1 MKNNSCPSTLKN
13 LRKTAIHQSVLFMLI
28 LCCLIFFAVEIH
40 AQEQLPLEQSEME
53 ERSLE
58 ARTATQEPD
67 FFISGTSAQ
76 GIGFYFGVGFRR
88 VKLQVADTVSISDSD
103 GTANGIGFNLGYF
116 WDEQVVEYERQI
128 SIVEHSESFT
138 YQAESGE
145 KLEVIQNN
153 FWYIQYPK
161 ISRDLY
167 LHYGTGLQFTKT
179 RFAGTDS
186 NDAYEDEIALAI
198 ETGVSYFVTS
208 NLLIYY
214 RFSLGQQLPF
224 LSDSASNPFL
234 KQSQLHTIYLNYFFP
249 L

>member
-1 MKNNSCPSTLKN
+1 MKNNSYPSTLKN
-13 LRKTAIHQSVLFMLI
+13 FKKTVIHKSVLFLLS
-28 LCCLIFFAVEIH
+28 LCCFVFFSGEIQ
-40 AQEQLPLEQSEME
+40 AQEQLPLEQSDME
-53 ERSLE
+53 VRSLE
-58 ARTATQEPD
+58 ERTATQEPD
-67 FFISGTSAQ
+67 FFVSGTSAQ
-76 GIGFYFGVGFRR
+76 WIGFYFGVGFRR

-116 WDEQVVEYERQI
+116 WDEQVVEYERQV

-138 YQAESGE
+138 YLEESGE

-153 FWYIQYPK
+153 LWYIQYPK
-161 ISRDLY
+161 IRRDLY
-167 LHYGTGLQFTKT
+167 LHYGTGLQFTKI
-179 RFAGTDS
+179 RFAGTANNDS
-186 NDAYEDEIALAI
+186 YENEISLGI

-214 RFSLGQQLPF
+214 RFSLGQQLAY

>member
-138 YQAESGE
+138 YLAESGE

-161 ISRDLY
+161 INRDLY

>member
-1 MKNNSCPSTLKN
+1 MKNNSYPSTLKN
-13 LRKTAIHQSVLFMLI
+13 FKKTEIHKSVLFLLS
-28 LCCLIFFAVEIH
+28 LCCFVFFSGEIQ
-40 AQEQLPLEQSEME
+40 AQEQLPLEQSDME
-53 ERSLE
+53 VRSLE
-58 ARTATQEPD
+58 ERTATQEPD
-67 FFISGTSAQ
+67 FFVSGTSAQ
-76 GIGFYFGVGFRR
+76 WIGFYFGVGFRR

-116 WDEQVVEYERQI
+116 WDEQVVEYERQV

-138 YQAESGE
+138 YLEESGE

-153 FWYIQYPK
+153 LWYVQYPK
-161 ISRDLY
+161 IRRDLY
-167 LHYGTGLQFTKT
+167 LHYGTGLQFTKI
-179 RFAGTDS
+179 RFAGTANNDS
-186 NDAYEDEIALAI
+186 YEDEIALGI

-214 RFSLGQQLPF
+214 RFSLGQQLAY

>member
-1 MKNNSCPSTLKN
+1 MKNNSYPSTLKN
-13 LRKTAIHQSVLFMLI
+13 FKKTVIHKSVLFLLS
-28 LCCLIFFAVEIH
+28 LCCFVFFSGEIQ
-40 AQEQLPLEQSEME
+40 AQEQLPLEQSDME
-53 ERSLE
+53 VRSLE
-58 ARTATQEPD
+58 ERTATQEPD
-67 FFISGTSAQ
+67 FFVSGTSAQ
-76 GIGFYFGVGFRR
+76 WIGFYFGVGFRR

-116 WDEQVVEYERQI
+116 WDEQVVEYERQV

-138 YQAESGE
+138 YLEESGE

-153 FWYIQYPK
+153 LWYVQYPK
-161 ISRDLY
+161 IRRDLY
-167 LHYGTGLQFTKT
+167 LHYGTGLQFTKI
-179 RFAGTDS
+179 RFAGTANNDS
-186 NDAYEDEIALAI
+186 YEDEIALGI

-214 RFSLGQQLPF
+214 RFSLGQQLAYV
-224 LSDSASNPFL
+224 SASASNPFL

>member
-28 LCCLIFFAVEIH
+28 LSCLIFFAVEIH

-67 FFISGTSAQ
+67 FFVSGTSAQ

-138 YQAESGE
+138 Y
-145 KLEVIQNN
+145 
-153 FWYIQYPK
+153 
-161 ISRDLY
+161 
-167 LHYGTGLQFTKT
+167 
-179 RFAGTDS
+179 
-186 NDAYEDEIALAI
+186 LA
-198 ETGVSYFVTS
+198 
-208 NLLIYY
+208 
-214 RFSLGQQLPF
+214 
-224 LSDSASNPFL
+224 
-234 KQSQLHTIYLNYFFP
+234 
-249 L
+249 

>member
-1 MKNNSCPSTLKN
+1 MENNSYPSSLKN
-13 LRKTAIHQSVLFMLI
+13 LKKTAIHQSVLFLLI
-28 LCCLIFFAVEIH
+28 LCCFIIFAGEIN

-76 GIGFYFGVGFRR
+76 WIGFYFGVGFRK
-88 VKLQVADTVSISDSD
+88 VKLQVADTVSITDSD

-128 SIVEHSESFT
+128 SIVEHTESFT

-161 ISRDLY
+161 INRDLY
-167 LHYGTGLQFTKT
+167 WHYGTGLQFTKT

-186 NDAYEDEIALAI
+186 NDAYEDEIALGI

-214 RFSLGQQLPF
+214 RFALGQQLPF
-224 LSDSASNPFL
+224 LSDSVSNPFL
-234 KQSQLHTIYLNYFFP
+234 EQSQLHTIYLNYFFP

>member
-67 FFISGTSAQ
+67 FFVSGTSAQ

-128 SIVEHSESFT
+128 SIVEHSESFS

-161 ISRDLY
+161 INRDLY

-208 NLLIYY
+208 NFLIYY
-214 RFSLGQQLPF
+214 RFSLGQQLAF

>member
-28 LCCLIFFAVEIH
+28 LSCLIFFAVEIH

-67 FFISGTSAQ
+67 FFVSGTSAQ

-88 VKLQVADTVSISDSD
+88 VKLQVADTISISDSD
-103 GTANGIGFNLGYF
+103 GTSNGIGFNLGYF

-138 YQAESGE
+138 YLAESGE

-161 ISRDLY
+161 INRDLY

-214 RFSLGQQLPF
+214 RFSLGQQLAF

>member
-1 MKNNSCPSTLKN
+1 MKNNSYPSTLKN
-13 LRKTAIHQSVLFMLI
+13 FKKTVIHKSVLFLLS
-28 LCCLIFFAVEIH
+28 LCCFVFFSGEIQ
-40 AQEQLPLEQSEME
+40 AQEQLPLEQSDME
-53 ERSLE
+53 VRSLE
-58 ARTATQEPD
+58 ERTATQEPD
-67 FFISGTSAQ
+67 FFVSGTSAQ
-76 GIGFYFGVGFRR
+76 WIGFYFGVGFRR

-116 WDEQVVEYERQI
+116 WDEQVVEYERQV

-138 YQAESGE
+138 YLAESGE

-153 FWYIQYPK
+153 LWYVQYPK
-161 ISRDLY
+161 IRRDLY
-167 LHYGTGLQFTKT
+167 LHYGTGLQFTKI
-179 RFAGTDS
+179 RFAGTANNDS
-186 NDAYEDEIALAI
+186 YEDEIALGI

-214 RFSLGQQLPF
+214 RFSLGQQLAY

>member
-1 MKNNSCPSTLKN
+1 MKNNSYPSTLKN
-13 LRKTAIHQSVLFMLI
+13 FKKTVIHKSVLFLLS
-28 LCCLIFFAVEIH
+28 LCCFVFFSGEIQ
-40 AQEQLPLEQSEME
+40 AQEQLPLEQSDME
-53 ERSLE
+53 VRSLE
-58 ARTATQEPD
+58 ERTATQEPD
-67 FFISGTSAQ
+67 FFVSGTSAQ
-76 GIGFYFGVGFRR
+76 WIGFYFGVGFRR

-116 WDEQVVEYERQI
+116 WDEQVVEYERQV

-138 YQAESGE
+138 YLEESGE

-153 FWYIQYPK
+153 LWYIKYPK
-161 ISRDLY
+161 IRRDLY
-167 LHYGTGLQFTKT
+167 LHYGTGLQFTKI
-179 RFAGTDS
+179 RFAGTANNDS
-186 NDAYEDEIALAI
+186 YEDEIALGI

-224 LSDSASNPFL
+224 LSESASNPFL

>member
-1 MKNNSCPSTLKN
+1 MENNSYPSSLKN
-13 LRKTAIHQSVLFMLI
+13 LKKTAIHQSVLFLLI
-28 LCCLIFFAVEIH
+28 LCCYIFFAGEIH

-76 GIGFYFGVGFRR
+76 WIGFYFGVGFRK
-88 VKLQVADTVSISDSD
+88 VKLQVADTVSITDSD

-128 SIVEHSESFT
+128 SIVEHTESFT

-161 ISRDLY
+161 INRDLY
-167 LHYGTGLQFTKT
+167 WHYGTGLQFTKT
-179 RFAGTDS
+179 SFAGTDS
-186 NDAYEDEIALAI
+186 NDAYEDEIALGI

-214 RFSLGQQLPF
+214 RFALGQQLPF
-224 LSDSASNPFL
+224 LSDSVSNPFL
-234 KQSQLHTIYLNYFFP
+234 EQSQLHTIYLNYFFP

>member
-1 MKNNSCPSTLKN
+1 MKNNSYPSTLKN
-13 LRKTAIHQSVLFMLI
+13 FKKTVIHKSVLFLLS
-28 LCCLIFFAVEIH
+28 LCCFVFFSGEIQ
-40 AQEQLPLEQSEME
+40 AQEQLPLEQSDME
-53 ERSLE
+53 VRSLE
-58 ARTATQEPD
+58 ERTATQEPD
-67 FFISGTSAQ
+67 FFVSGTSAQ
-76 GIGFYFGVGFRR
+76 WIGFYFGVGFRR

-116 WDEQVVEYERQI
+116 WDEQVVEYERQV

-138 YQAESGE
+138 YLEESGE

-153 FWYIQYPK
+153 LWYVQYPK
-161 ISRDLY
+161 IRRDLY
-167 LHYGTGLQFTKT
+167 LHYGTGLQFTKI
-179 RFAGTDS
+179 RFAGTANNDS
-186 NDAYEDEIALAI
+186 YEDEIALGI

-214 RFSLGQQLPF
+214 RFSLGQQLAY

>member
-1 MKNNSCPSTLKN
+1 
-13 LRKTAIHQSVLFMLI
+13 MLI
-28 LCCLIFFAVEIH
+28 LSCLIFFAVEIH

-67 FFISGTSAQ
+67 FFVSGTSAQ

-128 SIVEHSESFT
+128 SIVEHSDSFS

-234 KQSQLHTIYLNYFFP
+234 KQSQLHTIYFNFFFP

>member
-1 MKNNSCPSTLKN
+1 MKNNSYPSTLKN
-13 LRKTAIHQSVLFMLI
+13 FKKTVIHKSVLFLLS
-28 LCCLIFFAVEIH
+28 LCCFVFFSGEIQ
-40 AQEQLPLEQSEME
+40 AQEQLPLEQSDME
-53 ERSLE
+53 VRSLE
-58 ARTATQEPD
+58 ERTATQEPD
-67 FFISGTSAQ
+67 FFVSGTSAQ
-76 GIGFYFGVGFRR
+76 WIGFYFGVGFRR

-116 WDEQVVEYERQI
+116 WDEQVVEYERQV

-138 YQAESGE
+138 YLEESGE
-145 KLEVIQNN
+145 RLEVIQNN
-153 FWYIQYPK
+153 LWYIKYPK
-161 ISRDLY
+161 IRRDLY
-167 LHYGTGLQFTKT
+167 LHYGTGLQFTKI
-179 RFAGTDS
+179 RFAGTANNDS
-186 NDAYEDEIALAI
+186 YEDEIALGI

-214 RFSLGQQLPF
+214 RFSLGQQLAY

>member
-1 MKNNSCPSTLKN
+1 MKNNSYPPTLKN
-13 LRKTAIHQSVLFMLI
+13 LKKTVIHKSVLFLLS
-28 LCCLIFFAVEIH
+28 LCCFVFFSGEIQ
-40 AQEQLPLEQSEME
+40 AQEQLPLEQSDME
-53 ERSLE
+53 VRSLE
-58 ARTATQEPD
+58 ERTATQEPD
-67 FFISGTSAQ
+67 FFVSGTSAQ
-76 GIGFYFGVGFRR
+76 WIGFYFGVGFRR

-116 WDEQVVEYERQI
+116 WDEQVVEYERQV

-138 YQAESGE
+138 YLEESGE
-145 KLEVIQNN
+145 RLEVIQNN
-153 FWYIQYPK
+153 LWYVQYPK
-161 ISRDLY
+161 IRRDLY
-167 LHYGTGLQFTKT
+167 LHYGTGLQFTKI
-179 RFAGTDS
+179 RFAGTANNDS
-186 NDAYEDEIALAI
+186 YEDEIALGI

-214 RFSLGQQLPF
+214 RFSLGQQLAY

>member
-28 LCCLIFFAVEIH
+28 LSCLIFFAVEIH

-76 GIGFYFGVGFRR
+76 WIGFYFGVGFRR

-103 GTANGIGFNLGYF
+103 GTSNGIGFNLGYF

-138 YQAESGE
+138 YLTESGE

-214 RFSLGQQLPF
+214 RFSLGQQLAF

>member
-1 MKNNSCPSTLKN
+1 MENNSYPSSLKN
-13 LRKTAIHQSVLFMLI
+13 LKKTAIHQSVLFLLI
-28 LCCLIFFAVEIH
+28 LCCYIFFAGEIH

-76 GIGFYFGVGFRR
+76 WIGFYFGVGFRK
-88 VKLQVADTVSISDSD
+88 VKLQVADTVSITDSD

-128 SIVEHSESFT
+128 SIVEHTESFT

-153 FWYIQYPK
+153 FWYLQYHK
-161 ISRDLY
+161 INRDFY
-167 LHYGTGLQFTKT
+167 LHYGSGLQFTKT
-179 RFAGTDS
+179 RFAGTAS
-186 NDAYEDEIALAI
+186 NDAYEDEIALGI
-198 ETGVSYFVTS
+198 ETGFSFFVTS

-214 RFSLGQQLPF
+214 RFSLGQHLTF
-224 LSDSASNPFL
+224 LNSSSSNLFL

>member
-1 MKNNSCPSTLKN
+1 MKNNSYPSTLKN
-13 LRKTAIHQSVLFMLI
+13 FKKTAIHKSVLFLLS
-28 LCCLIFFAVEIH
+28 LCCFVFFAGEIH
-40 AQEQLPLEQSEME
+40 AQEQLPLEQSDME

-58 ARTATQEPD
+58 ERTATQEPD
-67 FFISGTSAQ
+67 FFVSGTSAQ
-76 GIGFYFGVGFRR
+76 WIGFYFGVGFRR

-116 WDEQVVEYERQI
+116 WDEQVVEYERQV

-138 YQAESGE
+138 YLEESGE

-153 FWYIQYPK
+153 LWYVQYPK

-179 RFAGTDS
+179 RFAGTPS
-186 NDAYEDEIALAI
+186 NDSYEDEIALGI

-214 RFSLGQQLPF
+214 RFSLGQQLAY

>member
-1 MKNNSCPSTLKN
+1 MKNNSYPSTLKN
-13 LRKTAIHQSVLFMLI
+13 FKKTVIHKSVLFLLS
-28 LCCLIFFAVEIH
+28 LCCFVFFSGEIQ
-40 AQEQLPLEQSEME
+40 AQEQLPLEQSDME
-53 ERSLE
+53 VRSLE
-58 ARTATQEPD
+58 ERTATQEPD
-67 FFISGTSAQ
+67 FFVSGTSAQ
-76 GIGFYFGVGFRR
+76 WIGFYFGVGFRR

-116 WDEQVVEYERQI
+116 WDEQVVEYERQV

-138 YQAESGE
+138 YLEESGE

-153 FWYIQYPK
+153 LWYVQYPK
-161 ISRDLY
+161 IRRDLY
-167 LHYGTGLQFTKT
+167 LHYGTGLQFTKI
-179 RFAGTDS
+179 RFAGTANNDS
-186 NDAYEDEIALAI
+186 YEDEIALGI

-214 RFSLGQQLPF
+214 RFSLGQQLAY
-224 LSDSASNPFL
+224 LSASASNPFL

>member
-1 MKNNSCPSTLKN
+1 
-13 LRKTAIHQSVLFMLI
+13 V
-28 LCCLIFFAVEIH
+28 
-40 AQEQLPLEQSEME
+40 
-53 ERSLE
+53 
-58 ARTATQEPD
+58 
-67 FFISGTSAQ
+67 SGTSAQ
-76 GIGFYFGVGFRR
+76 WIGFYFGVGFRR

-116 WDEQVVEYERQI
+116 WDEQVVEYERQV

-138 YQAESGE
+138 YLAESGE

-153 FWYIQYPK
+153 LWYIKYPK
-161 ISRDLY
+161 IRRDLY
-167 LHYGTGLQFTKT
+167 LHYGTGLQFTKIG
-179 RFAGTDS
+179 FAGTANNDS
-186 NDAYEDEIALAI
+186 YEDEIALGI

-208 NLLIYY
+208 NLLMYY

-224 LSDSASNPFL
+224 ISDSASNPFL

>member
-1 MKNNSCPSTLKN
+1 MKNNSYPSTLKN
-13 LRKTAIHQSVLFMLI
+13 FKKTVIHKSVLFLLS
-28 LCCLIFFAVEIH
+28 LCCFVFFSGEIQ
-40 AQEQLPLEQSEME
+40 AQEQLPLEQSDME
-53 ERSLE
+53 VRSLE
-58 ARTATQEPD
+58 ERTATQEPD
-67 FFISGTSAQ
+67 FFVSGTSAQ
-76 GIGFYFGVGFRR
+76 WIGFYFGVGFRR

-116 WDEQVVEYERQI
+116 WDEQVVEYERQV

-138 YQAESGE
+138 YLEESGE

-153 FWYIQYPK
+153 LWYVQYPK
-161 ISRDLY
+161 IRRDLY
-167 LHYGTGLQFTKT
+167 LHYGTGLQFTKI
-179 RFAGTDS
+179 RFAGTANYDS
-186 NDAYEDEIALAI
+186 YEDEIALGI

-214 RFSLGQQLPF
+214 RFSLGQQLAY

>member
-1 MKNNSCPSTLKN
+1 MKNNSYPSTLKN
-13 LRKTAIHQSVLFMLI
+13 FKKTVIHKSVLFLLS
-28 LCCLIFFAVEIH
+28 LCCFVFFSGEIQ
-40 AQEQLPLEQSEME
+40 AQEQLPLEQSDME
-53 ERSLE
+53 VRSLE
-58 ARTATQEPD
+58 ERTATQEPD
-67 FFISGTSAQ
+67 FFVSGTSAQ
-76 GIGFYFGVGFRR
+76 WIGFYFGVGFRR

-116 WDEQVVEYERQI
+116 WDEQVVEYERQV

-138 YQAESGE
+138 YLEESGE

-153 FWYIQYPK
+153 LWYVQYPK
-161 ISRDLY
+161 IRRDLY
-167 LHYGTGLQFTKT
+167 LHYGTGLQFTKI
-179 RFAGTDS
+179 RFAGTTNNDS
-186 NDAYEDEIALAI
+186 YEDEIALGI

-214 RFSLGQQLPF
+214 RFSLGQQLAY

>member
-28 LCCLIFFAVEIH
+28 LSCLIFFAVEIH

-67 FFISGTSAQ
+67 FFVSGTSAQ

-128 SIVEHSESFT
+128 SIVEHSESFS

-161 ISRDLY
+161 INRDLY

-208 NLLIYY
+208 NFLIYY
-214 RFSLGQQLPF
+214 RFSLGQQLAF

>member
-1 MKNNSCPSTLKN
+1 MENNSYPSSLKN
-13 LRKTAIHQSVLFMLI
+13 LKKTAIHQSVLFLLI
-28 LCCLIFFAVEIH
+28 LCCYIFFAGEIH

-76 GIGFYFGVGFRR
+76 WIGFYFGVGFRK
-88 VKLQVADTVSISDSD
+88 VKLQVADTVSITDSD

-116 WDEQVVEYERQI
+116 WDEQVVEYERHI
-128 SIVEHSESFT
+128 SIVEHTESLT

-161 ISRDLY
+161 INRDLY
-167 LHYGTGLQFTKT
+167 WHYGTGLQFTKT

-186 NDAYEDEIALAI
+186 NDAYEDEIALGI

-214 RFSLGQQLPF
+214 RFALGQQLPF
-224 LSDSASNPFL
+224 LSDSVSNPFL
-234 KQSQLHTIYLNYFFP
+234 EQSQLHTIYLNYFFP

>member
-1 MKNNSCPSTLKN
+1 MKNNNYPSTLKN
-13 LRKTAIHQSVLFMLI
+13 LKKTVIHKSVLFLLG
-28 LCCLIFFAVEIH
+28 LCCFVFFAGEIQ
-40 AQEQLPLEQSEME
+40 AQEQLPLEQSDME
-53 ERSLE
+53 VRSLE
-58 ARTATQEPD
+58 ERTATQEPD
-67 FFISGTSAQ
+67 FFVSGTSAQ
-76 GIGFYFGVGFRR
+76 WIGFYFGVGFRR

-116 WDEQVVEYERQI
+116 WDEQVVEYERQV

-138 YQAESGE
+138 YLEESGE

-153 FWYIQYPK
+153 LWYVQYPK
-161 ISRDLY
+161 IRRDLY
-167 LHYGTGLQFTKT
+167 LHYGTGLQFTKI
-179 RFAGTDS
+179 RFAGTANNDS
-186 NDAYEDEIALAI
+186 YEDEIALGI

-214 RFSLGQQLPF
+214 RFSLGQQLAY